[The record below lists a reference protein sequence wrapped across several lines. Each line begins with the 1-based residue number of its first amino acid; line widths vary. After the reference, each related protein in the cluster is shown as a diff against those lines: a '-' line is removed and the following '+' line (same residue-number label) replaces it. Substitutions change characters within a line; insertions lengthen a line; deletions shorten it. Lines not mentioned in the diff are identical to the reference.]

1 MNELQRLLKECA
13 QRHAHLCPRQV
24 LGVRIGLKAGEVLG
38 LDLPRQDKRLFAFV
52 EIDGCTTD
60 GIAVATGCCV
70 GRRTMRIVDFGKVAA
85 TFVDQNTGCAIRIHP
100 HPRARDLAGFY
111 APQADN
117 RWHAYL
123 IAYQKMPD
131 QELLVVDPVTLT
143 LSLTKIISQETARAR
158 CARCGEEIFN
168 EREVKVD
175 GCDLCLA
182 CAGEAYYAT
191 IPPEKTPHQ
200 VKPSH
205 EQRST

>member
-1 MNELQRLLKECA
+1 MNELQRLLEECA

-24 LGVRIGLKAGEVLG
+24 LGVRMGLKAGEVLG
-38 LDLPRQDKRLFAFV
+38 LELPCQDKRLFAFV

-85 TFVDQNTGCAIRIHP
+85 TFVDQNTGRAFRIHP
-100 HPRARDLAGFY
+100 NPEARDIAMFY
-111 APQADN
+111 TPQTDD

-123 IAYQKMPD
+123 IAYQKMTD
-131 QELLVVDPVTLT
+131 EELWVVDPVTLT
-143 LSLTKIISQETARAR
+143 VSLTKIISRETARAR

-175 GCDLCLA
+175 GYDLCLA

-191 IPPEKTPHQ
+191 SPPEKTLYQAKH
-200 VKPSH
+200 SH